1 LSLTPKENFSPVK
14 TAVILGSLTAVAPL
28 SIDMYLPAL
37 PEMAAHLSAGA
48 SFVQLSLT
56 TFLLGLSLGQ
66 LFVGP
71 LSDALGRRG
80 PLLAGIAVYA
90 VSSLLCAL
98 IPSIWALIMLRFIQG
113 LAGSAGMVVARA
125 VVRDLYAGTAM
136 TRFFSHLMLVNG
148 VAPIVAPVLGA
159 QLMRFLPWQGIFA
172 TLALFGGA
180 LLLAVFLGLPET
192 LPAARRSPVGL
203 RHTLSTYQ
211 ALVKD
216 KAFLGY
222 GLVQG
227 LIGGALFAY
236 ISGSSFVIQNV
247 FGASPQ
253 MYSLI
258 FAFNSV
264 GIVLATQ
271 VTGRL
276 AGRIE
281 ERSLFIAGI
290 SLALS
295 GALFLLTAVMTG
307 MGLPAVLVALFMV
320 VSSVGV
326 VNTTGF
332 SLAMEKHGKAAGS
345 AAAVQG
351 VLGFLFGGLAAPLVG
366 LGGEHT
372 AVPLGMVIAG
382 LCLGAMLC
390 YLTLVRPE
398 TVKARLGY
406 ERKH

>member
-1 LSLTPKENFSPVK
+1 MKRDATFSPIK
-14 TAVILGSLTAVAPL
+14 TAIILGSITAIGPL

-37 PEMAAHLSAGA
+37 PGIAEHLSAGA

-71 LSDALGRRG
+71 LSDALGRRR
-80 PLLAGIAVYA
+80 PLLAGIVVYA

-98 IPSIWALIMLRFIQG
+98 IPSIWALIVLRFIQG

-125 VVRDLYAGTAM
+125 VVRDLYSGTEM
-136 TRFFSHLMLVNG
+136 TRFISHLMLVNG
-148 VAPIVAPVLGA
+148 VAPIVAPVIGA
-159 QLMRFLPWQGIFA
+159 QLMLFLPWQGIFV
-172 TLALFGGA
+172 TLALFGVA
-180 LLLAVFLGLPET
+180 LCLAIWVGLQET
-192 LPAARRSPVGL
+192 LPPARRSAAGIG
-203 RHTLSTYQ
+203 RTWSTFKV
-211 ALVKD
+211 LFRD
-216 KAFLGY
+216 KAFMGY

-227 LIGGALFAY
+227 LISGALFAY

-253 MYSLI
+253 TYSLI
-258 FAFNSV
+258 FAMNSV

-281 ERSLFIAGI
+281 ERILFIAGI
-290 SLALS
+290 SLAFC
-295 GALFLLTAVMTG
+295 GAMFLLTAVLTG
-307 MGLPAVLVALFMV
+307 MGLYAVLIALFMV
-320 VSSVGV
+320 VSSVGI

-332 SLAMEKHGKAAGS
+332 SLAMENQGAAAGS

-351 VLGFLFGGLAAPLVG
+351 VLGFLFGGIAAPLVG
-366 LGGEHT
+366 LGGEST
-372 AVPLGMVIAG
+372 AVPLGIVIAG
-382 LCLGAMLC
+382 LCLGAVLC
-390 YLTLVRPE
+390 YLTLIRPE
-398 TVKARLGY
+398 AVKARLGY
-406 ERKH
+406 ERKQ

>member
-1 LSLTPKENFSPVK
+1 
-14 TAVILGSLTAVAPL
+14 
-28 SIDMYLPAL
+28 
-37 PEMAAHLSAGA
+37 
-48 SFVQLSLT
+48 
-56 TFLLGLSLGQ
+56 
-66 LFVGP
+66 
-71 LSDALGRRG
+71 
-80 PLLAGIAVYA
+80 
-90 VSSLLCAL
+90 
-98 IPSIWALIMLRFIQG
+98 
-113 LAGSAGMVVARA
+113 
-125 VVRDLYAGTAM
+125 
-136 TRFFSHLMLVNG
+136 
-148 VAPIVAPVLGA
+148 
-159 QLMRFLPWQGIFA
+159 
-172 TLALFGGA
+172 
-180 LLLAVFLGLPET
+180 
-192 LPAARRSPVGL
+192 PVGL
-203 RHTLSTYQ
+203 RHTLSAYQ

-332 SLAMEKHGKAAGS
+332 
-345 AAAVQG
+345 
-351 VLGFLFGGLAAPLVG
+351 
-366 LGGEHT
+366 
-372 AVPLGMVIAG
+372 
-382 LCLGAMLC
+382 
-390 YLTLVRPE
+390 
-398 TVKARLGY
+398 
-406 ERKH
+406 

>member
-1 LSLTPKENFSPVK
+1 MKRDATFSPIK
-14 TAVILGSLTAVAPL
+14 TAIILGSITAIGPL

-37 PEMAAHLSAGA
+37 PGIAEHLSAGA

-71 LSDALGRRG
+71 LSDALGRRR
-80 PLLAGIAVYA
+80 PLLAGIVVYA

-98 IPSIWALIMLRFIQG
+98 IPSIWALIVLRFIQG

-125 VVRDLYAGTAM
+125 VVRDLYSGTEM
-136 TRFFSHLMLVNG
+136 TRFISHLMLVNG
-148 VAPIVAPVLGA
+148 VAPIVAPVIGA
-159 QLMRFLPWQGIFA
+159 QLMLFLPWQGIFV
-172 TLALFGGA
+172 TLALFGVA
-180 LLLAVFLGLPET
+180 LCLAIWVGLQET
-192 LPAARRSPVGL
+192 LPPARRSAAGTG
-203 RHTLSTYQ
+203 RTWSTFKV
-211 ALVKD
+211 LFRD
-216 KAFLGY
+216 KAFMGY

-227 LIGGALFAY
+227 LISGALFAY

-253 MYSLI
+253 TYSLI
-258 FAFNSV
+258 FAMNSV

-281 ERSLFIAGI
+281 ERILFIAGI
-290 SLALS
+290 SLAFC
-295 GALFLLTAVMTG
+295 GVMFLLTAVLTG
-307 MGLPAVLVALFMV
+307 MGLYAVLIALFMV
-320 VSSVGV
+320 VSSVGI

-332 SLAMEKHGKAAGS
+332 SLAMENQGAAAGS

-351 VLGFLFGGLAAPLVG
+351 VLGFLFGGIAAPLVG
-366 LGGEHT
+366 LGGEST
-372 AVPLGMVIAG
+372 AVPLGIVIAG
-382 LCLGAMLC
+382 LCLGAVLC
-390 YLTLVRPE
+390 YLTLIRPE
-398 TVKARLGY
+398 AVKARLGY
-406 ERKH
+406 ERKQ

>member
-1 LSLTPKENFSPVK
+1 MKRDATFSPIK
-14 TAVILGSLTAVAPL
+14 TAIILGSITAIGPL

-37 PEMAAHLSAGA
+37 PGIAEHLSAGA

-71 LSDALGRRG
+71 LSDALGRRR
-80 PLLAGIAVYA
+80 PLLAGIVVYA

-98 IPSIWALIMLRFIQG
+98 IPSIWALIVLRFIQG

-125 VVRDLYAGTAM
+125 VVRDLYSGTEM
-136 TRFFSHLMLVNG
+136 TRFISHLMLVNG
-148 VAPIVAPVLGA
+148 VAPIVAPVIGA
-159 QLMRFLPWQGIFA
+159 QLMLFLPWQGIFV
-172 TLALFGGA
+172 TLALFGVA
-180 LLLAVFLGLPET
+180 LCLAIWLGLQET
-192 LPAARRSPVGL
+192 LPPARRSAAGIG
-203 RHTLSTYQ
+203 RTWSTFKV
-211 ALVKD
+211 LFRD
-216 KAFLGY
+216 KAFMGY

-227 LIGGALFAY
+227 LISGALFAY

-253 MYSLI
+253 TYSLI
-258 FAFNSV
+258 FAMNSV

-281 ERSLFIAGI
+281 ERILFIAGI
-290 SLALS
+290 SLAFC
-295 GALFLLTAVMTG
+295 GAMFLLTAVLTG
-307 MGLPAVLVALFMV
+307 MGLYAVLVALFMV
-320 VSSVGV
+320 VSSVGI

-332 SLAMEKHGKAAGS
+332 SLAMENQGAAAGS

-351 VLGFLFGGLAAPLVG
+351 VLGFLFGGIAAPLVG
-366 LGGEHT
+366 LGGEST
-372 AVPLGMVIAG
+372 AVPLGIVIAG
-382 LCLGAMLC
+382 LCLGAVLC
-390 YLTLVRPE
+390 YLTLIRPE
-398 TVKARLGY
+398 AVKARLGY
-406 ERKH
+406 ERKQ

>member
-1 LSLTPKENFSPVK
+1 MKRDATFSPIK
-14 TAVILGSLTAVAPL
+14 TAIILGSITAIGPL

-37 PEMAAHLSAGA
+37 PGIAEHLSAGA

-71 LSDALGRRG
+71 LSDALGRRR
-80 PLLAGIAVYA
+80 PLLAGIVVYA

-98 IPSIWALIMLRFIQG
+98 IPSIWALIVLRFIQG

-125 VVRDLYAGTAM
+125 VVRDLYSGTEM
-136 TRFFSHLMLVNG
+136 TRFISHLMLVNG
-148 VAPIVAPVLGA
+148 VAPIVAPVIGA
-159 QLMRFLPWQGIFA
+159 QLMLFLPWQGIFV
-172 TLALFGGA
+172 TLALFGVA
-180 LLLAVFLGLPET
+180 LCLAIWLGLQET
-192 LPAARRSPVGL
+192 LPPARRSAAGIG
-203 RHTLSTYQ
+203 RTWSTFKV
-211 ALVKD
+211 LFRD
-216 KAFLGY
+216 KAFMGY

-227 LIGGALFAY
+227 LISGALFAY

-253 MYSLI
+253 TYSLI
-258 FAFNSV
+258 FAMNSV

-281 ERSLFIAGI
+281 ERILFIAGI
-290 SLALS
+290 SLAFC
-295 GALFLLTAVMTG
+295 GAMFLLTAVLTG
-307 MGLPAVLVALFMV
+307 MGLYAVLIALFMV
-320 VSSVGV
+320 VSSVGI

-332 SLAMEKHGKAAGS
+332 SLAMENQGAAAGS

-366 LGGEHT
+366 LGGEYT
-372 AVPLGMVIAG
+372 AVPLGIVIAG
-382 LCLGAMLC
+382 LCLGAVLC
-390 YLTLVRPE
+390 YLTLIRPG
-398 TVKARLGY
+398 TVKVRLGY
-406 ERKH
+406 ERKP

>member
-1 LSLTPKENFSPVK
+1 MKRDATFSPIK
-14 TAVILGSLTAVAPL
+14 TAIILGSITAIGPL

-37 PEMAAHLSAGA
+37 PGIAEHLSAGA

-71 LSDALGRRG
+71 LSDALGRRR
-80 PLLAGIAVYA
+80 PLLAGIVVYA

-98 IPSIWALIMLRFIQG
+98 IPSIWALIVLRFIQG

-125 VVRDLYAGTAM
+125 VVRDLYSGTEM
-136 TRFFSHLMLVNG
+136 TRFISHLMLVNG
-148 VAPIVAPVLGA
+148 VAPIVAPVIGA
-159 QLMRFLPWQGIFA
+159 QLMLFLPWQGIFV
-172 TLALFGGA
+172 TLALFGVA
-180 LLLAVFLGLPET
+180 LCLAIWLGLQET
-192 LPAARRSPVGL
+192 LPPARRSAAGIG
-203 RHTLSTYQ
+203 RTWSTFKV
-211 ALVKD
+211 LFRD
-216 KAFLGY
+216 KAFMGY

-227 LIGGALFAY
+227 LISGALFAY

-253 MYSLI
+253 TYSLI
-258 FAFNSV
+258 FAMNSV

-281 ERSLFIAGI
+281 ERILFIAGI
-290 SLALS
+290 SLAFC
-295 GALFLLTAVMTG
+295 GAMFLLTAVLTG
-307 MGLPAVLVALFMV
+307 MGLYAVLVALFMV
-320 VSSVGV
+320 VSSVGI

-332 SLAMEKHGKAAGS
+332 SLAMENQGAAAGS

-372 AVPLGMVIAG
+372 AVPLGIVIAG
-382 LCLGAMLC
+382 LCLGAVLC
-390 YLTLVRPE
+390 YLTLIRPG
-398 TVKARLGY
+398 TVKVRLGY
-406 ERKH
+406 ERKP

>member
-1 LSLTPKENFSPVK
+1 MGSI
-14 TAVILGSLTAVAPL
+14 TAIGPL

-37 PEMAAHLSAGA
+37 PGIAEHLSAGA

-71 LSDALGRRG
+71 LSDALGRRR
-80 PLLAGIAVYA
+80 PLLAGIVVYA

-98 IPSIWALIMLRFIQG
+98 IPSIWALIVLRFIQG

-125 VVRDLYAGTAM
+125 VVRDLYSGTEM
-136 TRFFSHLMLVNG
+136 TRFISHLMLVNG
-148 VAPIVAPVLGA
+148 VAPIVAPVIGA
-159 QLMRFLPWQGIFA
+159 QLMLFLPWQGIFV
-172 TLALFGGA
+172 TLALFGVA
-180 LLLAVFLGLPET
+180 LCLAIWVGLQET
-192 LPAARRSPVGL
+192 LPPARRSAAGIG
-203 RHTLSTYQ
+203 RTWSTFKV
-211 ALVKD
+211 LFRD
-216 KAFLGY
+216 KAFMGY

-227 LIGGALFAY
+227 LISGALFAY

-253 MYSLI
+253 TYSLI
-258 FAFNSV
+258 FAMNSV

-281 ERSLFIAGI
+281 ERILFIAGI
-290 SLALS
+290 SLAFC
-295 GALFLLTAVMTG
+295 GAMFLLTAVLTG
-307 MGLPAVLVALFMV
+307 MGLYAVLIALFMV
-320 VSSVGV
+320 VSSVGI

-332 SLAMEKHGKAAGS
+332 SLAMENQGAAAGS

-351 VLGFLFGGLAAPLVG
+351 VLGFLFGGIAAPLVG
-366 LGGEHT
+366 LGGEST
-372 AVPLGMVIAG
+372 AVPLGIVIAG
-382 LCLGAMLC
+382 LCLGAVLC
-390 YLTLVRPE
+390 YLTLIRPE
-398 TVKARLGY
+398 AVKARLGY
-406 ERKH
+406 ERKQ